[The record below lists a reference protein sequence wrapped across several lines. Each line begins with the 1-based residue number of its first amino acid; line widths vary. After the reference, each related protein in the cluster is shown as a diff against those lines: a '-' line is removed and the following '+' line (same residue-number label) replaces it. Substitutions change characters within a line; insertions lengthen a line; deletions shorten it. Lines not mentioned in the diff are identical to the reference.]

1 MNNEVDCVTS
11 CPTSYYSDSV
21 NSKCT
26 SCLNSCKTCNENP
39 KICSSC
45 SSIRILAK
53 GTCQC
58 LEKYLHSNGECYDCD
73 SSCATC
79 SGADSDE
86 CLTCAND
93 LYL

>member
-1 MNNEVDCVTS
+1 MKQIVLLLVQQVIIQIQLIPNVYLVQTTVKPVIKALRYALS
-11 CPTSYYSDSV
+11 CS
-21 NSKCT
+21 
-26 SCLNSCKTCNENP
+26 
-39 KICSSC
+39 

-58 LEKYLHSNGECYDCD
+58 LEKYVHLNGECYECD

-86 CLTCAND
+86 CLTCTND